1 MMIMMMIMIG
11 MMSMLKCVPYV
22 THTHSHT
29 HIRQIEPRQVATE
42 ETYKII
48 NIKTKNKNNKSKE

>member
-1 MMIMMMIMIG
+1 MMIMIMIMIG

-22 THTHSHT
+22 THTLT
-29 HIRQIEPRQVATE
+29 NIRQIEPRQVATE

>member
-1 MMIMMMIMIG
+1 MMIMIMTMID

-22 THTHSHT
+22 SHTHTHS

-42 ETYKII
+42 ATHKII
-48 NIKTKNKNNKSKE
+48 NIKAKNKNNKSRE